1 MIALQYLDEI
11 EKTDL
16 KEIFED
22 EESHIVEIN
31 DGECGFSF
39 GDDDEILRISTEIF
53 NELNFYNVQ
62 YVQEYGKPTWYWCG
76 ILCEFPWE
84 ELNMEEETILNL
96 IKKYHL
102 CVIKKDDKIYI
113 EFNNP
118 TKSPLYKFFYKY
130 RDGYGENIPHNINSI
145 IHFFNK
151 YLKAKL
157 IKDPERY
164 GNFYENE
171 VMELEI
177 A

>member
-76 ILCEFPWE
+76 ILCEFP
-84 ELNMEEETILNL
+84 
-96 IKKYHL
+96 
-102 CVIKKDDKIYI
+102 
-113 EFNNP
+113 
-118 TKSPLYKFFYKY
+118 S
-130 RDGYGENIPHNINSI
+130 GYGSHHCFYPLGMETGVKKGINSS
-145 IHFFNK
+145 
-151 YLKAKL
+151 L
-157 IKDPERY
+157 R
-164 GNFYENE
+164 NE
-171 VMELEI
+171 KE
-177 A
+177 